1 MKDQIQIKILQ
12 LYPKDRNIYGDMGNL
27 LLLENMLK
35 NAGLEPVIISHNPGD
50 SLPENIDI
58 AIGGGG
64 QDSGQEKVQEDLLQI
79 SPRLKQWADAGVP
92 MLMICG
98 LYQLFGNF
106 FKTLDGKIIEG
117 AGILNIETHGS
128 KDRLIGNIITESAE
142 FGEIIGYEN
151 HSGQTRLLEGT
162 QPLAQVTKGEGN
174 NLQDNHEGARYKNV
188 IGSYLHGSL
197 LPKNPRLT
205 DFLIEIAWTQK
216 YPDQPLPQL
225 EHPEI
230 DQVTDLARKTALSRP
245 R

>member
-12 LYPKDRNIYGDMGNL
+12 LYPKDMNIYGDMGNL

-162 QPLAQVTKGEGN
+162 QPLAQVIKGEGN

-188 IGSYLHGSL
+188 IGSYLHGPL
-197 LPKNPRLT
+197 LPKNPQIAK
-205 DFLIEIAWTQK
+205 FLIE
-216 YPDQPLPQL
+216 
-225 EHPEI
+225 
-230 DQVTDLARKTALSRP
+230 TALNNIGADFKLEYAESKYLQKARSEAAKRP